1 MKKSERDRYSKST
14 EILEKYGNLHYFIE
28 EGYSTTSQI
37 AAYYDESEEKI
48 LQVISI
54 YIKEFLKERKFIS
67 SNRIREQCTI
77 REKAWVGD
85 YYVEVDGVKVPI
97 RPRGVMVYSRE
108 AVLRIGLLLDS
119 DMAQVMRNELRRI
132 YN

>member
-1 MKKSERDRYSKST
+1 MK
-14 EILEKYGNLHYFIE
+14 
-28 EGYSTTSQI
+28 
-37 AAYYDESEEKI
+37 EEK
-48 LQVISI
+48 LQQ

-67 SNRIREQCTI
+67 SNKIREQCTI

-85 YYVEVDGVKVPI
+85 YYVEVVGVKVPI